1 MDLFSNNKQE
11 EKIPDEKFW
20 YLISRDT
27 KGKIRIVIIN
37 YELINPKDPQ
47 TRYFIIHRMSGQFGG
62 KRTPQPDKIIERG
75 KATRNLWE
83 QVMLEAK
90 HLVKEKLDKGY
101 REIEKDPDEYSEEEL
116 NKILGGI
123 ITSQNGVPK
132 PMLAKQAD
140 KVTNTKIFNKEWYA
154 SRKIDGLR
162 ALIYMGDD
170 GELHTASRGAMNYDA
185 AMYEILSHP
194 DLIQLF
200 KENPGLIMDGECYH
214 HGYTLQQLNS
224 IARTQ
229 KTAVDYEVLQ
239 FYWYDIVDINSTFEE
254 RWAYMQDLVDALNKT
269 SQIIEFNPE
278 REFKNGELRI
288 QLVPQI
294 LVSGYDK
301 MMELHNQ
308 YVSEGWEGLV
318 IRDPDKV
325 YRPNGR
331 TNDMIKIKVYK
342 SGEFLITGYELGLR
356 GNEDMVF
363 ICETKEGKLFKAK
376 PHGDRAQK
384 DWYIENFDSE
394 CLNHY
399 ATVKYFYMS
408 DDDIPLQPSVSSIRI
423 KEDMPEEIN
432 DDDYEI

>member
-1 MDLFSNNKQE
+1 MSDLFTPQE
-11 EKIPDEKFW
+11 IIPNEKTW

-27 KGKIRIVIIN
+27 KGKIRIAIVS
-37 YELINPKDPQ
+37 YELINPKDKQ
-47 TRYFIIHRMSGQFGG
+47 NRYFVIHRISGQLGG
-62 KRTPQPDKIIERG
+62 KRTSQPDKTVERG

-101 REIEKDPDEYSEEEL
+101 REIEKDPDEYKTSELEE
-116 NKILGGI
+116 ILGGI
-123 ITSQNGVPK
+123 VTGQNGVPK

-140 KVTNTKIFNKEWYA
+140 KVTNPKIYDKVWLA

-170 GELHTASRGAMNYDA
+170 GNLHTASRGAMNYDA
-185 AMYEILSHP
+185 AMSDILEHP
-194 DLIQLF
+194 SLIQLF

-229 KTAVDYEVLQ
+229 KTAVDYDVLQ
-239 FYWYDIVDINSTFEE
+239 FYWYDIVDVNSTFDE
-254 RWAYMQDLVDALNKT
+254 RWAYMQDIKDQLNF
-269 SQIIEFNPE
+269 EFDPE
-278 REFKNGELRI
+278 KEFSDEELRI
-288 QLVPQI
+288 QFVPQEE
-294 LVSGYDK
+294 VVGWDN
-301 MMELHNQ
+301 MMKLHNQ
-308 YVSEGWEGLV
+308 YIAEGWEGLV
-318 IRDPDKV
+318 IRDPDAL

-331 TNDMIKIKVYK
+331 TNDMIKIKCYK
-342 SGEFLITGYELGLR
+342 SDEFLITGYELGLR

-363 ICETKEGKLFKAK
+363 LLITKEGKPFKAK
-376 PHGDRAQK
+376 PHGDRSQK
-384 DWYIENFDSE
+384 DWYIENFDKE

-408 DDDIPLQPSVSSIRI
+408 DDNIPLQPSVSNIRI
-423 KEDMPEEIN
+423 EEDMPK
-432 DDDYEI
+432 

>member
-1 MDLFSNNKQE
+1 MSDLFTPQE
-11 EKIPDEKFW
+11 IIPNEKSW
-20 YLISRDT
+20 YLISKDA
-27 KGKIRIVIIN
+27 KGKIRIAIVN
-37 YELINPKDPQ
+37 YELINPKDKQ
-47 TRYFIIHRMSGQFGG
+47 NRYFVIHRTSGQLGG
-62 KRTPQPDKIIERG
+62 KRTSQPDKTVERG

-101 REIEKDPDEYSEEEL
+101 REIEKDPDEYKTSELEE
-116 NKILGGI
+116 ILGGI
-123 ITSQNGVPK
+123 VTGQNGVPK

-140 KVTNTKIFNKEWYA
+140 KVTNTKIYDKIWLA

-170 GELHTASRGAMNYDA
+170 GNLHTASRGAMNYDA
-185 AMYEILSHP
+185 AMSDILEHP
-194 DLIQLF
+194 SLIQLF

-229 KTAVDYEVLQ
+229 KTAVDYDVLQ
-239 FYWYDIVDINSTFEE
+239 FYWYDIVDVNSTFDE
-254 RWAYMQDLVDALNKT
+254 RWAYMQDIKDQLNF
-269 SQIIEFNPE
+269 EFDPE
-278 REFKNGELRI
+278 KEFKKEELRI
-288 QLVPQI
+288 QFVPQEEVI
-294 LVSGYDK
+294 GWDN
-301 MMELHNQ
+301 MMKLHNQ

-318 IRDPDKV
+318 IRDPDKL

-331 TNDMIKIKVYK
+331 TNDMIKIKCYK
-342 SGEFLITGYELGLR
+342 SDEFLITGYELGLR

-363 ICETKEGKLFKAK
+363 TLVTKEGKPFKAK

-384 DWYIENFDSE
+384 DWYVNNFNSE

-408 DDDIPLQPSVSSIRI
+408 DDNVPLQPSVSNIRI
-423 KEDMPEEIN
+423 EEDMPNE
-432 DDDYEI
+432 

>member
-1 MDLFSNNKQE
+1 MQTDLFAPQE
-11 EKIPDEKFW
+11 IIPNEKTW
-20 YLISRDT
+20 YLISKDA
-27 KGKIRIVIIN
+27 KGKIRIAIVN

-47 TRYFIIHRMSGQFGG
+47 SRYFVIHRISGQLGG
-62 KRTPQPDKIIERG
+62 KRTSQPDKTVERG

-101 REIEKDPDEYSEEEL
+101 REIDKDPDEYSESEL
-116 NKILGGI
+116 SSILGEVV
-123 ITSQNGVPK
+123 TNQDNVPK

-140 KVTNTKIFNKEWYA
+140 KVTNTKIYNKVWLA

-162 ALIYMGDD
+162 CLIYMGKDNK
-170 GELHTASRGAMNYDA
+170 LHTASRGAMNYDA
-185 AMYEILSHP
+185 AMIEILNNSE
-194 DLIQLF
+194 LNNIF

-214 HGYTLQQLNS
+214 HGWTLQQLNS

-229 KTAVDYEVLQ
+229 KTAVDYDVLQ
-239 FYWYDIVDINSTFEE
+239 FYWYDIVDVNSTFDE
-254 RWAYMQDLVDALNKT
+254 RWSYMQDIKDQYNL
-269 SQIIEFNPE
+269 IFNPE
-278 REFKNGELRI
+278 KEFKKGELRI
-288 QLVPQI
+288 QFVPQ
-294 LVSGYDK
+294 VEVTGWDN
-301 MMELHNQ
+301 MMKLHNQ

-318 IRDPDKV
+318 IRDPDTL

-331 TNDMIKIKVYK
+331 TNDMIKIKCYK
-342 SGEFLITGYELGLR
+342 SDEFLITGYELGLR

-363 ICETKEGKLFKAK
+363 TLVTKEGKPFKAK

-384 DWYIENFDSE
+384 DWYVNNFDSE

-408 DDDIPLQPSVSSIRI
+408 DDNVPLQPSVSNIRI
-423 KEDMPEEIN
+423 EEDMPNE
-432 DDDYEI
+432 

>member
-1 MDLFSNNKQE
+1 MSDLFTPQE
-11 EKIPDEKFW
+11 IIPNEKSW
-20 YLISRDT
+20 YLISKDA
-27 KGKIRIVIIN
+27 KGKIRIVIVN
-37 YELINPKDPQ
+37 YELINPKDKQ
-47 TRYFIIHRMSGQFGG
+47 NRYFVIHRTSGQLGG
-62 KRTPQPDKIIERG
+62 KRTSQPDKTVERG

-101 REIEKDPDEYSEEEL
+101 REIEKDPDEYKTSELEE
-116 NKILGGI
+116 ILGGI
-123 ITSQNGVPK
+123 VTGQNGVPK

-140 KVTNTKIFNKEWYA
+140 KVTNTKIYDKIWLA

-170 GELHTASRGAMNYDA
+170 GNLHTASRGAMNYDA
-185 AMYEILSHP
+185 AMSDILEHP
-194 DLIQLF
+194 SLIQLF

-229 KTAVDYEVLQ
+229 KTAVDYDVLQ
-239 FYWYDIVDINSTFEE
+239 FYWYDIVDVNSTFDE
-254 RWAYMQDLVDALNKT
+254 RWAYMQDIKDQLNF
-269 SQIIEFNPE
+269 EFDPE
-278 REFKNGELRI
+278 KEFKKEELRI
-288 QLVPQI
+288 QFVPQI
-294 LVSGYDK
+294 EVTGWDN
-301 MMELHNQ
+301 MMKLHNQ
-308 YVSEGWEGLV
+308 YVAEGWEGLV

-331 TNDMIKIKVYK
+331 TNDMIKIKIYK
-342 SGEFLITGYELGLR
+342 DDCFKVVGIEGGLR
-356 GNEDMVF
+356 GSEDMVF
-363 ICETKEGKLFKAK
+363 IMEMKDGRTFKAK

-384 DWYIENFDSE
+384 DWYVNNFDSE

-408 DDDIPLQPSVSSIRI
+408 DDNVPLQPSVSNIRI
-423 KEDMPEEIN
+423 EEDMPNE
-432 DDDYEI
+432 

>member
-1 MDLFSNNKQE
+1 MSDLFTPQE
-11 EKIPDEKFW
+11 IIPNEKSW
-20 YLISRDT
+20 YLISKDA
-27 KGKIRIVIIN
+27 KGKIRIAIVN
-37 YELINPKDPQ
+37 YELINPKDKQ
-47 TRYFIIHRMSGQFGG
+47 NRYFVIHRISGQLGG
-62 KRTPQPDKIIERG
+62 KRTSQPDKTVERG

-101 REIEKDPDEYSEEEL
+101 REIEKDPDEYKTSELEE
-116 NKILGGI
+116 ILGGI
-123 ITSQNGVPK
+123 VTGQNGVPK

-140 KVTNTKIFNKEWYA
+140 KVTNTKIYDKIWLA

-170 GELHTASRGAMNYDA
+170 GNLHTASRGAMNYDA
-185 AMYEILSHP
+185 AMSDILEHP
-194 DLIQLF
+194 SLIQLF

-229 KTAVDYEVLQ
+229 KTAVDYDVLQ
-239 FYWYDIVDINSTFEE
+239 FYWYDIVDVNSTFDE
-254 RWAYMQDLVDALNKT
+254 RWAYMQDIKDQLNF
-269 SQIIEFNPE
+269 EFDPE
-278 REFKNGELRI
+278 KEFKKEELRI
-288 QLVPQI
+288 QFVPQI
-294 LVSGYDK
+294 EVTGWDN
-301 MMELHNQ
+301 MMKLHNQ

-318 IRDPDKV
+318 IRDPDAL

-331 TNDMIKIKVYK
+331 TNDMIKIKCYK
-342 SGEFLITGYELGLR
+342 SDEFLITGYELGLR

-363 ICETKEGKLFKAK
+363 TLVTKEGKSFKAK

-384 DWYIENFDSE
+384 DWYVNNFNSE

-408 DDDIPLQPSVSSIRI
+408 DDNVPLQPSVSNIRI
-423 KEDMPEEIN
+423 EEDMPNE
-432 DDDYEI
+432 